1 MALDPG
7 ESVHRRSIVENG
19 NANVHAPAVGLLIAI
34 AMSFGMWGLLY
45 LGAASLWSR
54 VVSPEVASEGR
65 NVPQYA
71 SLTDDPQVKLP
82 TQTSRRPKTT
92 QKRRHGPTFA
102 ARAYNRSSL

>member
-1 MALDPG
+1 MED
-7 ESVHRRSIVENG
+7 G
-19 NANVHAPAVGLLIAI
+19 NANVHAPAVGLLIAT
-34 AMSFGMWGLLY
+34 AVSFGMWGLLY

-54 VVSPEVASEGR
+54 VVSQLEVASEGR

-102 ARAYNRSSL
+102 ARAFNRSAL